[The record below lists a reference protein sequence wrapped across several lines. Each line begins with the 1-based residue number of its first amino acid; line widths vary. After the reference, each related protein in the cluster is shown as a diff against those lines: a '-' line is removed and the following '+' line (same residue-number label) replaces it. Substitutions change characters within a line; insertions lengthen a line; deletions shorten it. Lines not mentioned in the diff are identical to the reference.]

1 MLFRLL
7 NAFLGVLVGWR
18 CSFQVI
24 LDVSTPFLNTL
35 TIRGS
40 LIAQHDAVEAIELHS
55 NLVNI
60 KGGRLIIGNATH
72 PFMGPRFQLILHGD
86 MYFHG
91 KECTKPFDEY
101 VSEFGCWK
109 QIVVNG
115 ELSVFGKPVDVVS
128 RTLVRDADAGDST
141 LYLDGNLTGWEI
153 GDEVIVSSTES
164 GGVPEY
170 FTVGAVNGSRLHL
183 RYSNASRTG
192 LGVLATPKIGT
203 TVEIEDEANNLKPTV
218 LDGRATV
225 SLLTRNVEIRG
236 GYDANFDY
244 ISGVGP
250 DLTDYGGT
258 IRLWDAWQED
268 KDGW

>member
-1 MLFRLL
+1 MT
-7 NAFLGVLVGWR
+7 
-18 CSFQVI
+18 
-24 LDVSTPFLNTL
+24 TPFINTL
-35 TIRGS
+35 TIRGT
-40 LIAQHDAVEAIELHS
+40 LIVQYDAIESIELHA
-55 NLVNI
+55 NLINI
-60 KGGRLIIGNATH
+60 KGGKLIIGNATH
-72 PFMGPRFQLILHGD
+72 PFIGPQFQLFLHGD

-91 KECTKPFDEY
+91 KECTLPQDEY
-101 VSEFGCWK
+101 VTEFGCWK

-115 ELSVFGKPVDVVS
+115 ELSVYGKPIKAVT
-128 RTLVRDADAGDST
+128 RTLIRDAAAGDSV
-141 LYLDGNLTGWEI
+141 LYLDGNLTGWNI
-153 GDEVIVSSTES
+153 GDEIIVSSTDS

-170 FTVGAVNGSRLHL
+170 FTIGNITDGSVLHL
-183 RYSNASRTG
+183 YSSSTSRTD

-203 TVEIEDEANNLKPTV
+203 TVEVEDQASNLGRTV

-236 GYDANFDY
+236 GYDNDFDY

-268 KDGW
+268 KDGWCVLSHVLVSDE

>member
-1 MLFRLL
+1 MKLIV
-7 NAFLGVLVGWR
+7 AVLYLSVVA
-18 CSFQVI
+18 SFIQVI
-24 LDVSTPFLNTL
+24 LDVTTPFLNTL

-40 LIAQHDAVEAIELHS
+40 LIVQHDAVHAMELHA
-55 NLVNI
+55 NLINI
-60 KGGRLIIGNATH
+60 KGGKLIIGNSTH
-72 PFMGPRFQLILHGD
+72 PFVGPLFQLILHGD

-91 KECTKPFDEY
+91 KECTKPYDEY

-109 QIVVNG
+109 QIIVNG
-115 ELSVFGKPVDVVS
+115 ELSVFGKPVEVVS
-128 RTLVRDADAGDST
+128 RTLIRDAAAGDEV
-141 LYLDGNLTGWEI
+141 LHLDGNLTGWKI

-170 FTVGAVNGSRLHL
+170 FTVGGIVNGSILHL
-183 RYSNASRTG
+183 QLSNASRTG
-192 LGVLATPKIGT
+192 LGVLATSKIGT
-203 TVEIEDEANNLKPTV
+203 TVEIEDQANNLQATI